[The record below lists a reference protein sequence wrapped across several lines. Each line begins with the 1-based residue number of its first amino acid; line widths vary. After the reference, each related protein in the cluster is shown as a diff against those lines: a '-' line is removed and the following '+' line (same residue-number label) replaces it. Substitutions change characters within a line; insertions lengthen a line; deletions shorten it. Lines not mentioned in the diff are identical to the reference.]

1 MTFKC
6 FSNDVRQDLFDR
18 EPFTF
23 GHKLVGHP
31 ALSLE
36 NLGRVLPALPK
47 EQVFYSSGLLKES
60 DNFDQASVEHPNGL
74 SLEATIETIRTSS
87 SYIMVRAP
95 EADASFQPLFTELR
109 EDVEALMQ
117 ARGVGQ
123 KAIGAMLYM
132 FIASPGSLTPF
143 HIDRYSTILMQFRG
157 TKEVGVFPQ
166 WDPRVVSPETRE
178 GFVAYSGVRPEWR
191 PEAEPLANRFQFS
204 PGDALHIPFVA
215 GHYVRNGLD
224 DVSISLSIIFNTD
237 ETKSQ
242 VEAMKLNHRVRKGL
256 GPLGLSPSPI
266 GTNPGRDRVKAT
278 IWGAAAR
285 AAKAF
290 GRGASA

>member
-1 MTFKC
+1 MTFNC
-6 FSNDVRQDLFDR
+6 FSDDVRQDLFDR

-36 NLGRVLPALPK
+36 NLGRALPALPK
-47 EQVFYSSGLLKES
+47 DQVFYSSGLLKES
-60 DNFDQASVEHPNGL
+60 DNFDRASVDHPNGL
-74 SLEATIETIRTSS
+74 SLEATIETIRTSK

-117 ARGVGQ
+117 ARGVGK

-166 WDPRVVSPETRE
+166 WDPRVVSPEARE
-178 GFVAYSGVRPEWR
+178 GFVAHSGLRPEWR
-191 PEAEPLANRFQFS
+191 PEAEPLAKRFQFS

-237 ETKSQ
+237 ETTSQ
-242 VEAMKLNHRVRKGL
+242 VQAMKLNHRVRKGL
-256 GPLGLSPSPI
+256 QPLGLSPSPI
-266 GTNPGRDRVKAT
+266 GTSPVRDRMKAT
-278 IWGAAAR
+278 IWGAAS
-285 AAKAF
+285 KAF
-290 GRGASA
+290 GRSAHV